1 MILLSKSRVSFEQFK
16 IRASLRIR
24 CVRDNLHCLIIFYN
38 FSTPK
43 KEFFFAERTRGYIA
57 NIGPSCECAS
67 MIKMHLNSIRSDL
80 LCTGPTSDA
89 CKESRPQPTSQI
101 DDVTW
106 NTSAHRVPATVK
118 R

>member
-1 MILLSKSRVSFEQFK
+1 MCVIYLHYFISF
-16 IRASLRIR
+16 
-24 CVRDNLHCLIIFYN
+24 Y

-101 DDVTW
+101 DDVTVLL
-106 NTSAHRVPATVK
+106 NVFSFISLFFENL
-118 R
+118 

>member
-1 MILLSKSRVSFEQFK
+1 MFH
-16 IRASLRIR
+16 
-24 CVRDNLHCLIIFYN
+24 NFYN
-38 FSTPK
+38 FLTPK

-101 DDVTW
+101 DDVTGKVRTLLDQTDQTEQKVGW
-106 NTSAHRVPATVK
+106 VIDDTP
-118 R
+118 